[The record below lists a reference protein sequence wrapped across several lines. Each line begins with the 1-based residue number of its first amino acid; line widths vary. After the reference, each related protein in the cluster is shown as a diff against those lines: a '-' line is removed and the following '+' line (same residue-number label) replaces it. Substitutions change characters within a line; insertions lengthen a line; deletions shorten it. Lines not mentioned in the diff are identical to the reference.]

1 MLFTLNYFTNNY
13 NMISIAYK
21 KNSQKLS
28 HLCNIKRFIEK
39 NFYI

>member
-21 KNSQKLS
+21 K
-28 HLCNIKRFIEK
+28 IRK
-39 NFYI
+39 NYHIYAT